1 MGYRIE
7 MTVAL
12 KSHGKNQWESI
23 INDQDSDVFLLR
35 RYERA
40 KQNESPD
47 LNLVNAIEKELQ
59 SRGWRLDNEKEWHWE

>member
-7 MTVAL
+7 MNAAL
-12 KSHGKNQWESI
+12 KAHEKNQWESI
-23 INDQDSDVFLLR
+23 IHDQDSDVFLLR

>member
-59 SRGWRLDNEKEWHWE
+59 SRGWRLDNEKEWHWK

>member
-1 MGYRIE
+1 

-47 LNLVNAIEKELQ
+47 LNLVNAIENELQ
-59 SRGWRLDNEKEWHWE
+59 SRGWRLDNEKEWHWK

>member
-1 MGYRIE
+1 LGYRIE
-7 MTVAL
+7 MNAAL
-12 KSHGKNQWESI
+12 KAHEKNQWESI

-59 SRGWRLDNEKEWHWE
+59 SRGWRLDNEKEWHWK

>member
-1 MGYRIE
+1 MS
-7 MTVAL
+7 VAA
-12 KSHGKNQWESI
+12 KNQWESI
-23 INDQDSDVFLLR
+23 INDQESDVFLLKK
-35 RYERA
+35 YELA

>member
-7 MTVAL
+7 MNAAL
-12 KSHGKNQWESI
+12 KDHEKNQWESI

-47 LNLVNAIEKELQ
+47 LNVVNAIEKELQ